1 MKAGDYV
8 KVLDAVKG
16 LEVSSYHDF
25 DMLWKKLW
33 ETRGT
38 ARTLTNEEFEM
49 MDYLIRAMQ
58 DLGFIRGVLEEMDKE
73 NDDKEEN

>member
-16 LEVSSYHDF
+16 LEASSYRDF

-38 ARTLTNEEFEM
+38 NRTLTNEEFEM
-49 MDYLIRAMQ
+49 MNYLIRAMQ
-58 DLGFIRGVLEEMDKE
+58 DLGFVRGVLEKIGG
-73 NDDKEEN
+73 EE

>member
-16 LEVSSYHDF
+16 LEASSYRDF

-38 ARTLTNEEFEM
+38 NRTLTNEEFEM
-49 MDYLIRAMQ
+49 MNYLIRAMH
-58 DLGFIRGVLEEMDKE
+58 DLGFVRGVLEKIGG
-73 NDDKEEN
+73 EE

>member
-16 LEVSSYHDF
+16 LEASSYHDF

-38 ARTLTNEEFEM
+38 NRTLTDEEFES
-49 MDYLIRAMQ
+49 MDYFLRAMQ
-58 DLGFIRGVLEEMDKE
+58 DLGYIRGVLEEMGGEK
-73 NDDKEEN
+73 